1 MGLDFQA
8 FGQSLQKIGKNMMQT
23 AMFYGQSKMALHQSE
38 FGFGSIWGG
47 GYGGYMGGGSIW
59 GCGCGGYMGGCYGM
73 NMYNQQTLNF
83 AYQQGYNEI
92 AMRMQNV
99 HNGTSGLSGTIPV
112 EHTNNPA
119 ASAVPQGID
128 TKFGK
133 AYEEA
138 EKNQQSFNFIK
149 PELAE
154 ITDANEKKTVYNQ
167 TFTELGQ
174 SLLANVDKNSG
185 NQDGYITLE
194 EFLKNEKADTDAT
207 KKANM
212 QKVFNQ
218 LDQNGD
224 GKVDYKELTAMLAMY
239 DANSDGG
246 ISKEEFNKGDT
257 SLINGTATK
266 SLQDKYNE
274 LFPKKTITTTEE
286 E

>member
-47 GYGGYMGGGSIW
+47 GYMGGCNGR
-59 GCGCGGYMGGCYGM
+59 YMGGCNNM
-73 NMYNQQTLNF
+73 WNMYNQQTLNF
-83 AYQQGYNEI
+83 AYQQGYNEM
-92 AMRMQNV
+92 AMRLQQ
-99 HNGTSGLSGTIPV
+99 SLSNTPTQ
-112 EHTNNPA
+112 HTQNPA
-119 ASAVPQGID
+119 ADAVGKD
-128 TKFGK
+128 TKTELG
-133 AYEEA
+133 ADYEEA
-138 EKNQQSFNFIK
+138 EKNGTDYEVIK
-149 PELAE
+149 QDL
-154 ITDANEKKTVYNQ
+154 TDISDTTQKKTIY
-167 TFTELGQ
+167 TKAFEDLGK
-174 SLLANVDKNSG
+174 SLLANIDKNSG

-239 DANSDGG
+239 DANSDGK

-274 LFPKKTITTTEE
+274 LFPKKTTTTTEE

>member
-47 GYGGYMGGGSIW
+47 GYMGG
-59 GCGCGGYMGGCYGM
+59 CNGGYMGGCNNM
-73 NMYNQQTLNF
+73 WNMYNQQTLNM
-83 AYQQGYNEI
+83 AYQQGYTEMAFRLQQSLNNTPT
-92 AMRMQNV
+92 Q
-99 HNGTSGLSGTIPV
+99 
-112 EHTNNPA
+112 HTKNPA
-119 ASAVPQGID
+119 ADAVGKDTD
-128 TKFGK
+128 TKLGA

-138 EKNQQSFNFIK
+138 EKNGTDYEVIK
-149 PELAE
+149 QDLTE
-154 ITDANEKKTVYNQ
+154 ISDTTQKKTIY
-167 TFTELGQ
+167 TKAFEDLGK
-174 SLLANVDKNSG
+174 SLLANIDKNSG

-239 DANSDGG
+239 DANSDGE
-246 ISKEEFNKGDT
+246 ISKEEFTQGGQNM
-257 SLINGTATK
+257 LNGTAAQT
-266 SLQDKYNE
+266 LQNKYNE
-274 LFPKKTITTTEE
+274 FFPKKTTTTTEE

>member
-83 AYQQGYNEI
+83 AYQQGYNEM
-92 AMRMQNV
+92 AMRLQQA
-99 HNGTSGLSGTIPV
+99 LSNTPTQ
-112 EHTNNPA
+112 HTQNPA
-119 ASAVPQGID
+119 ADAVGKDTD
-128 TKFGK
+128 TKFGA

-138 EKNQQSFNFIK
+138 EKNGTDYEVIK
-149 PELAE
+149 QDLTE
-154 ITDANEKKTVYNQ
+154 ISDTTQKKTIY
-167 TFTELGQ
+167 TKDFEALGK
-174 SLLANVDKNSG
+174 SLLANIDKNSG

-239 DANSDGG
+239 DANSDGK

-274 LFPKKTITTTEE
+274 LFPKKTTTTTEE

>member
-83 AYQQGYNEI
+83 AYQQGYNEM
-92 AMRMQNV
+92 AMRLQQA
-99 HNGTSGLSGTIPV
+99 LSNTPTQ
-112 EHTNNPA
+112 HTQNPA
-119 ASAVPQGID
+119 ADAVGKDTD
-128 TKFGK
+128 TKFGA

-138 EKNQQSFNFIK
+138 EKNGTDYEVIK
-149 PELAE
+149 QDLTA
-154 ITDANEKKTVYNQ
+154 ISDTTQKKTIY
-167 TFTELGQ
+167 TKAFEDLGK
-174 SLLANVDKNSG
+174 SLLANIDKNSG

-239 DANSDGG
+239 DANSDGE

-274 LFPKKTITTTEE
+274 LFPKKTTTTTEE

>member
-1 MGLDFQA
+1 MSLDFQA

-47 GYGGYMGGGSIW
+47 GYMGG
-59 GCGCGGYMGGCYGM
+59 CNGGYMGGCNNM
-73 NMYNQQTLNF
+73 WNMYNQQTLNF

-119 ASAVPQGID
+119 ASAVPQGSD
-128 TKFGK
+128 TKFGE

-138 EKNQQSFNFIK
+138 EKKQQSFIIK

-167 TFTELGQ
+167 AFTALGQ

-239 DANSDGG
+239 DANSDGE
-246 ISKEEFNKGDT
+246 ISKEEFAQGGQ
-257 SLINGTATK
+257 SLLNGTAAQT
-266 SLQDKYNE
+266 LQNKYNE
-274 LFPKKTITTTEE
+274 LFPKKTTTTTEE
-286 E
+286 K

>member
-83 AYQQGYNEI
+83 AYQQGYNEM
-92 AMRMQNV
+92 AMRLQQ
-99 HNGTSGLSGTIPV
+99 SLSNTPTQ
-112 EHTNNPA
+112 HTQNPA
-119 ASAVPQGID
+119 ADAVGKDTD
-128 TKFGK
+128 TKFGA

-138 EKNQQSFNFIK
+138 EKNGTDYEVIK
-149 PELAE
+149 QDLTA
-154 ITDANEKKTVYNQ
+154 ISDTTQKKTIY
-167 TFTELGQ
+167 TKAFEDLGK
-174 SLLANVDKNSG
+174 SLLANIDKNSG

-239 DANSDGG
+239 DANSDGD

-274 LFPKKTITTTEE
+274 LFPKKTTTTTEE

>member
-1 MGLDFQA
+1 MSLDFQA

-47 GYGGYMGGGSIW
+47 GYMGG
-59 GCGCGGYMGGCYGM
+59 CNGGYMGGCNNM
-73 NMYNQQTLNF
+73 WNMYNQQTLNF
-83 AYQQGYNEI
+83 AYQQGYNEM
-92 AMRMQNV
+92 AMRLQQ
-99 HNGTSGLSGTIPV
+99 SLSNTPTQ
-112 EHTNNPA
+112 HTQNPA
-119 ASAVPQGID
+119 ASAVPQGSD
-128 TKFGK
+128 TKLGE

-138 EKNQQSFNFIK
+138 EKNQQSFNFRK

-167 TFTELGQ
+167 AFTALGQ

-239 DANSDGG
+239 DANSDGE
-246 ISKEEFNKGDT
+246 ISKEEFAQGGQ
-257 SLINGTATK
+257 SLLNGTAAQT
-266 SLQDKYNE
+266 LQNKYNE
-274 LFPKKTITTTEE
+274 LFPKKTTKTTEE

>member
-1 MGLDFQA
+1 MSLDFQA
-8 FGQSLQKIGKNMMQT
+8 FGQAMQKIGKNMMQT

-47 GYGGYMGGGSIW
+47 GYMGG
-59 GCGCGGYMGGCYGM
+59 CNGGYMGGCNNM
-73 NMYNQQTLNF
+73 WNMYNQQTLNF

-119 ASAVPQGID
+119 ASAVPQGSD
-128 TKFGK
+128 TKLGET
-133 AYEEA
+133 YEEA

-154 ITDANEKKTVYNQ
+154 ITDANKKKTVYNQ
-167 TFTELGQ
+167 RFTALGQ

-185 NQDGYITLE
+185 NKDGYITLE

-239 DANSDGG
+239 DANSDGE

-266 SLQDKYNE
+266 SLQNKYNE
-274 LFPKKTITTTEE
+274 FFPKKTTTTTEE

>member
-83 AYQQGYNEI
+83 AYQQGYNEM
-92 AMRMQNV
+92 AMRLQQ
-99 HNGTSGLSGTIPV
+99 SLSNTPTQ
-112 EHTNNPA
+112 HTQNPA
-119 ASAVPQGID
+119 ADAVGKDTD
-128 TKFGK
+128 TKLGA

-138 EKNQQSFNFIK
+138 EKNGTDYEVIK
-149 PELAE
+149 QDLTE
-154 ITDANEKKTVYNQ
+154 ISDTTQKKTIY
-167 TFTELGQ
+167 TKDFEALGK
-174 SLLANVDKNSG
+174 SLLANIDKNSG

-239 DANSDGG
+239 DANSDGK

-274 LFPKKTITTTEE
+274 LFPKKTTTTTEE

>member
-59 GCGCGGYMGGCYGM
+59 GCGCGGYMGGCNNM
-73 NMYNQQTLNF
+73 WNMYNQQTLNM
-83 AYQQGYNEI
+83 AYQQGYNEM
-92 AMRMQNV
+92 AMRLQQA
-99 HNGTSGLSGTIPV
+99 LSNTPTQ
-112 EHTNNPA
+112 HTQNPA
-119 ASAVPQGID
+119 ADAVGKDTD
-128 TKFGK
+128 TKFGA

-138 EKNQQSFNFIK
+138 EKNGTDYEVIK
-149 PELAE
+149 QDLTE
-154 ITDANEKKTVYNQ
+154 ISDTTQKKTIY
-167 TFTELGQ
+167 TKDFEALGK
-174 SLLANVDKNSG
+174 SLLANIDKNSG

-239 DANSDGG
+239 DANSDGK

-257 SLINGTATK
+257 SLINGTVTK

-274 LFPKKTITTTEE
+274 FFPKKTTTTTEE

>member
-47 GYGGYMGGGSIW
+47 GYMGG
-59 GCGCGGYMGGCYGM
+59 CNGGYMGGCNNM
-73 NMYNQQTLNF
+73 WNMYNQQTLNF

-92 AMRMQNV
+92 AMRMQNI

-128 TKFGK
+128 TKLGK

-239 DANSDGG
+239 DANSDGEF
-246 ISKEEFNKGDT
+246 SKEEFAQGGQ
-257 SLINGTATK
+257 SLLNGTAAQT
-266 SLQDKYNE
+266 LQNKYNE
-274 LFPKKTITTTEE
+274 LFPKKTTTTTEE

>member
-47 GYGGYMGGGSIW
+47 GYMGG
-59 GCGCGGYMGGCYGM
+59 CNGGYMGGCNNM
-73 NMYNQQTLNF
+73 WNMYNQQTLNF

-119 ASAVPQGID
+119 ASAVPQGSD
-128 TKFGK
+128 TKFGE

-167 TFTELGQ
+167 AFTALGQ

-239 DANSDGG
+239 DANSDGE
-246 ISKEEFNKGDT
+246 ISKEEFAQGGQ
-257 SLINGTATK
+257 SLLNGTAAQT
-266 SLQDKYNE
+266 LQNKYNE
-274 LFPKKTITTTEE
+274 LFPKKTTKTTEE

>member
-59 GCGCGGYMGGCYGM
+59 GCGCGGYMGGCNNM
-73 NMYNQQTLNF
+73 WNMYNQQTLNM
-83 AYQQGYNEI
+83 AYQQGYNEM
-92 AMRMQNV
+92 AMRLQQA
-99 HNGTSGLSGTIPV
+99 LSNTPTQ
-112 EHTNNPA
+112 HTQNPA
-119 ASAVPQGID
+119 ADAVGKDTD
-128 TKFGK
+128 TKFGA

-138 EKNQQSFNFIK
+138 EKNGTDYEVIK
-149 PELAE
+149 QDLTA
-154 ITDANEKKTVYNQ
+154 ISDTTQKKTIY
-167 TFTELGQ
+167 TKAFEDLGK
-174 SLLANVDKNSG
+174 SLLANIDKNSG

-218 LDQNGD
+218 LEQNGD

-239 DANSDGG
+239 DANSDGK
-246 ISKEEFNKGDT
+246 ISKEEFTQGGQ
-257 SLINGTATK
+257 SMLNGTAAQT
-266 SLQDKYNE
+266 LQNKYNE
-274 LFPKKTITTTEE
+274 FFPKKTTTTTEE

>member
-1 MGLDFQA
+1 MSLDFQA

-47 GYGGYMGGGSIW
+47 GYMGG
-59 GCGCGGYMGGCYGM
+59 CNGGYMGGCNNM
-73 NMYNQQTLNF
+73 WNMYNQQTLNF

-119 ASAVPQGID
+119 ASAVPQGND
-128 TKFGK
+128 TKLGE

-154 ITDANEKKTVYNQ
+154 ITDANKKKTVYNQ
-167 TFTELGQ
+167 KFTALGQ

-212 QKVFNQ
+212 QKVFKQ

-239 DANSDGG
+239 DTDGDG
-246 ISKEEFNKGDT
+246 DITKEEFNKGDT

-274 LFPKKTITTTEE
+274 LFPKKTTTTTKEE
-286 E
+286 

>member
-1 MGLDFQA
+1 MSLDFQA

-47 GYGGYMGGGSIW
+47 GYMGG
-59 GCGCGGYMGGCYGM
+59 CNGGYMGGCNNM
-73 NMYNQQTLNF
+73 WNMYNQQTLNF

-119 ASAVPQGID
+119 ASAVPQGND
-128 TKFGK
+128 TKLGE

-154 ITDANEKKTVYNQ
+154 ITDANKKKTVYNQ
-167 TFTELGQ
+167 KFTALGQ

-185 NQDGYITLE
+185 NKDGYITLE

-239 DANSDGG
+239 DANSDGE
-246 ISKEEFNKGDT
+246 ISKEEFAQGGQ
-257 SLINGTATK
+257 SMLNGTAAQT
-266 SLQDKYNE
+266 LQNKYNE
-274 LFPKKTITTTEE
+274 LFPKKTTTTTTEE

>member
-1 MGLDFQA
+1 MSLDFQA

-47 GYGGYMGGGSIW
+47 GYMGG
-59 GCGCGGYMGGCYGM
+59 CNGGYMGGCNNM
-73 NMYNQQTLNF
+73 WNMYNQQTLNM
-83 AYQQGYNEI
+83 AYQQGYNEM
-92 AMRMQNV
+92 AMRLQQALSNTPTQHTQN
-99 HNGTSGLSGTIPV
+99 PV
-112 EHTNNPA
+112 A
-119 ASAVPQGID
+119 DAVGKDTD
-128 TKFGK
+128 TKFGA

-138 EKNQQSFNFIK
+138 EKNGTDYEVIK
-149 PELAE
+149 QDLTA
-154 ITDANEKKTVYNQ
+154 ISDTTQKKTVYNQ
-167 TFTELGQ
+167 AFTALGQ

-239 DANSDGG
+239 DADKDGE
-246 ISKEEFNKGDT
+246 ISKEEFAQGGQ
-257 SLINGTATK
+257 SMLNGTAAQT
-266 SLQDKYNE
+266 LQNKYNE
-274 LFPKKTITTTEE
+274 FFPKKTTTTTEE

>member
-83 AYQQGYNEI
+83 AYQQGYNEM
-92 AMRMQNV
+92 AMRLQQ
-99 HNGTSGLSGTIPV
+99 SLSNTPTQ
-112 EHTNNPA
+112 HTQNPA
-119 ASAVPQGID
+119 ADAVGKDTD
-128 TKFGK
+128 TKLGA

-138 EKNQQSFNFIK
+138 EKNGTDYEVIK
-149 PELAE
+149 QDLTA
-154 ITDANEKKTVYNQ
+154 ISDTTQKKTIY
-167 TFTELGQ
+167 TKAFEDLGK
-174 SLLANVDKNSG
+174 SLLANIDKNSG

-239 DANSDGG
+239 DANSDGK

-274 LFPKKTITTTEE
+274 LFPKKTTTTTEE

>member
-1 MGLDFQA
+1 MSLDFQA
-8 FGQSLQKIGKNMMQT
+8 FGQAMQKIGKNMMQT

-47 GYGGYMGGGSIW
+47 GYMGG
-59 GCGCGGYMGGCYGM
+59 CNGGYMGGCNNM
-73 NMYNQQTLNF
+73 WNMYNQQTLNF

-119 ASAVPQGID
+119 ASAVPQGND
-128 TKFGK
+128 TKLGE

-154 ITDANEKKTVYNQ
+154 ITDANKKKTVYNQ
-167 TFTELGQ
+167 KFTALGQ

-212 QKVFNQ
+212 QKVFKQ

-239 DANSDGG
+239 DTDGDG
-246 ISKEEFNKGDT
+246 DITKEEFNKGDT

-274 LFPKKTITTTEE
+274 LFPKKTTTTTKEE
-286 E
+286 

>member
-83 AYQQGYNEI
+83 AYQQGYNEM
-92 AMRMQNV
+92 AMRLQQ
-99 HNGTSGLSGTIPV
+99 SLSNTPTQ
-112 EHTNNPA
+112 HTQNPA
-119 ASAVPQGID
+119 ADAVGKD
-128 TKFGK
+128 TKTELG
-133 AYEEA
+133 ADYEEA
-138 EKNQQSFNFIK
+138 EKNGTNFEFVK
-149 PELAE
+149 SKLPQFPEAK
-154 ITDANEKKTVYNQ
+154 DKKEFYTQ
-167 TFTELGQ
+167 AFTLLGQ
-174 SLLANVDKNSG
+174 SLLANIDKNSG

-239 DANSDGG
+239 DANSDGE
-246 ISKEEFNKGDT
+246 ISKEEFTQGGQ
-257 SLINGTATK
+257 SMLNGTAAQT
-266 SLQDKYNE
+266 LQNKYNE
-274 LFPKKTITTTEE
+274 LFPKKTTTTTEE

>member
-1 MGLDFQA
+1 MSLDFQA

-47 GYGGYMGGGSIW
+47 GYMGG
-59 GCGCGGYMGGCYGM
+59 CNGGYMGGCNNM
-73 NMYNQQTLNF
+73 WNMYNQQTLNM
-83 AYQQGYNEI
+83 AYQQGYNEM
-92 AMRMQNV
+92 AMRLQQALSNTPTQHTQN
-99 HNGTSGLSGTIPV
+99 PV
-112 EHTNNPA
+112 A
-119 ASAVPQGID
+119 DAVGKDTD
-128 TKFGK
+128 TKFGA

-138 EKNQQSFNFIK
+138 EKNGTDYEVIK
-149 PELAE
+149 QDLTA
-154 ITDANEKKTVYNQ
+154 ISDTTQKKTVYNQ
-167 TFTELGQ
+167 AFTALGQ

-239 DANSDGG
+239 DANSDGE
-246 ISKEEFNKGDT
+246 ISKEEFAQGGQ
-257 SLINGTATK
+257 SLLNGTAAQT
-266 SLQDKYNE
+266 LQNKYNE
-274 LFPKKTITTTEE
+274 LFPKKTTTTTEE
-286 E
+286 K

>member
-1 MGLDFQA
+1 MSLDFQA
-8 FGQSLQKIGKNMMQT
+8 FGQAMQKIGKNMMQT
-23 AMFYGQSKMALHQSE
+23 AMFYGQSKMTLHQSE

-47 GYGGYMGGGSIW
+47 GYMGG
-59 GCGCGGYMGGCYGM
+59 CNGGYMGGCNNM
-73 NMYNQQTLNF
+73 WNMYNQQTLNF
-83 AYQQGYNEI
+83 AYQQGYNEM
-92 AMRMQNV
+92 AMRLQQ
-99 HNGTSGLSGTIPV
+99 SLSNTPTQ
-112 EHTNNPA
+112 HTQNPA
-119 ASAVPQGID
+119 ASAVPQGSD
-128 TKFGK
+128 TKLGE

-154 ITDANEKKTVYNQ
+154 ITDANKKKTVYNQ
-167 TFTELGQ
+167 KFTALGQ

-239 DANSDGG
+239 DANSDGE

-274 LFPKKTITTTEE
+274 LFPKKTTTTTEE
-286 E
+286 K

>member
-47 GYGGYMGGGSIW
+47 GYMGGCNGGYMGCCNNMW
-59 GCGCGGYMGGCYGM
+59 

-119 ASAVPQGID
+119 ASAVQQGID
-128 TKFGK
+128 TKFGE

-167 TFTELGQ
+167 AFTALGQ

-239 DANSDGG
+239 DANSDGE
-246 ISKEEFNKGDT
+246 ISKEEFAQGGQ
-257 SLINGTATK
+257 SMLNGTAAQT
-266 SLQDKYNE
+266 LQNKYNE
-274 LFPKKTITTTEE
+274 LFPKKTTTTTEE

>member
-1 MGLDFQA
+1 MSLDFQA

-47 GYGGYMGGGSIW
+47 GYMGG
-59 GCGCGGYMGGCYGM
+59 CNGGYMGGCNNM
-73 NMYNQQTLNF
+73 WNMYNQQTLNF

-119 ASAVPQGID
+119 ASAVPQGSD
-128 TKFGK
+128 TKFGE

-138 EKNQQSFNFIK
+138 EKNQQSFIIK

-154 ITDANEKKTVYNQ
+154 ITDENEKKTVYNQ
-167 TFTELGQ
+167 AFTALGQ

-239 DANSDGG
+239 DANSDGE
-246 ISKEEFNKGDT
+246 ISKEEFAQGGQ
-257 SLINGTATK
+257 SLLNGTAAQT
-266 SLQDKYNE
+266 LQNKYNE
-274 LFPKKTITTTEE
+274 LFPKKTTTTTEE
-286 E
+286 K

>member
-1 MGLDFQA
+1 MSLDFQA
-8 FGQSLQKIGKNMMQT
+8 FGQSLQKIGKNLMGT

-47 GYGGYMGGGSIW
+47 GYMGG
-59 GCGCGGYMGGCYGM
+59 CNGGYMGGCNNM
-73 NMYNQQTLNF
+73 WNMYNQQTLNM
-83 AYQQGYNEI
+83 AYQQGYNEM
-92 AMRMQNV
+92 AMRLQQALSNTPTQHTQN
-99 HNGTSGLSGTIPV
+99 PV
-112 EHTNNPA
+112 A
-119 ASAVPQGID
+119 DAVGKDTD
-128 TKFGK
+128 TKFGA

-138 EKNQQSFNFIK
+138 EKNGTDYEVIK
-149 PELAE
+149 QDLTA
-154 ITDANEKKTVYNQ
+154 ISDTTQKKTVYNQ
-167 TFTELGQ
+167 AFTALGQ

-239 DANSDGG
+239 DANSDGK
-246 ISKEEFNKGDT
+246 ISKEEFAQGGQ
-257 SLINGTATK
+257 SLLNGTAAQT
-266 SLQDKYNE
+266 LQNKYNE
-274 LFPKKTITTTEE
+274 LFPKKTTTTTEE

>member
-73 NMYNQQTLNF
+73 NMYNQQTLNM
-83 AYQQGYNEI
+83 AYQQGYNEM
-92 AMRMQNV
+92 AMRLQQA
-99 HNGTSGLSGTIPV
+99 LSNTPTQ
-112 EHTNNPA
+112 HTQNPA
-119 ASAVPQGID
+119 ADAVGKDTD
-128 TKFGK
+128 TKFGA

-138 EKNQQSFNFIK
+138 EKNGTDYEVIK
-149 PELAE
+149 QDLTE
-154 ITDANEKKTVYNQ
+154 ISDTTQKKTIY
-167 TFTELGQ
+167 TKDFEALGK
-174 SLLANVDKNSG
+174 SLLANIDKNSG

-239 DANSDGG
+239 DANSDGE
-246 ISKEEFNKGDT
+246 ISKEEFTQGGQ
-257 SLINGTATK
+257 SMLNGTAAQT
-266 SLQDKYNE
+266 LQNKYNE
-274 LFPKKTITTTEE
+274 FFPKKTTTTTEE

>member
-59 GCGCGGYMGGCYGM
+59 GCGCGGYMGVCYGM

-83 AYQQGYNEI
+83 AYQQGYNEM
-92 AMRMQNV
+92 AMRLQQ
-99 HNGTSGLSGTIPV
+99 SLSNTPTQ
-112 EHTNNPA
+112 HTQNPA
-119 ASAVPQGID
+119 ADAVGKDTD
-128 TKFGK
+128 TKLGA

-138 EKNQQSFNFIK
+138 EKNGTDYEVIK
-149 PELAE
+149 QDLTE
-154 ITDANEKKTVYNQ
+154 ISDTTQKKTIY
-167 TFTELGQ
+167 TKDFEALGK
-174 SLLANVDKNSG
+174 SLLANIDKNSG

-239 DANSDGG
+239 DANSDGK
-246 ISKEEFNKGDT
+246 ISKEEFTQGGQ
-257 SLINGTATK
+257 SMLNGTAAQT
-266 SLQDKYNE
+266 LQNKYNE
-274 LFPKKTITTTEE
+274 FFPKKTTTTTEE

>member
-83 AYQQGYNEI
+83 AYQQGYNEM
-92 AMRMQNV
+92 AMRLQQ
-99 HNGTSGLSGTIPV
+99 SLSNTPTQ
-112 EHTNNPA
+112 HTQNPA
-119 ASAVPQGID
+119 ADAVGKDTD
-128 TKFGK
+128 TKLGA

-138 EKNQQSFNFIK
+138 EKNGTDYEVIK
-149 PELAE
+149 QDLTE
-154 ITDANEKKTVYNQ
+154 ISDTTQKKTIY
-167 TFTELGQ
+167 TKDFEALGK
-174 SLLANVDKNSG
+174 SLLANIDKNSG

-239 DANSDGG
+239 DANSDGE

-274 LFPKKTITTTEE
+274 LFPKKTTTTTEE

>member
-1 MGLDFQA
+1 MGLDFKA

-47 GYGGYMGGGSIW
+47 GYMGG
-59 GCGCGGYMGGCYGM
+59 CNGGYMGGCNNM
-73 NMYNQQTLNF
+73 WNMYNQQTLNF

-92 AMRMQNV
+92 AMRMQNI

-119 ASAVPQGID
+119 ASAVSQGID
-128 TKFGK
+128 TKLGE

-154 ITDANEKKTVYNQ
+154 ITDANKKKTVYNQ
-167 TFTELGQ
+167 RFTALGQ

-239 DANSDGG
+239 DANSDGE
-246 ISKEEFNKGDT
+246 ISKEEFAQGGQ
-257 SLINGTATK
+257 SMLNGTAAQT
-266 SLQDKYNE
+266 LQNKYNE
-274 LFPKKTITTTEE
+274 LFPKKTTTTTTEE

>member
-47 GYGGYMGGGSIW
+47 GYMGG
-59 GCGCGGYMGGCYGM
+59 CNGGYMGGCNNM
-73 NMYNQQTLNF
+73 WNMYNQQTLNF

-119 ASAVPQGID
+119 ASAVPQGSD
-128 TKFGK
+128 TKFGE

-167 TFTELGQ
+167 AFTALGQ

-239 DANSDGG
+239 DANSDGE
-246 ISKEEFNKGDT
+246 ISKEEFAQGGQ
-257 SLINGTATK
+257 SMLNGTAAQT
-266 SLQDKYNE
+266 LQNKYNE
-274 LFPKKTITTTEE
+274 LFPKKTTKTTEE

>member
-1 MGLDFQA
+1 MGLDFKA

-47 GYGGYMGGGSIW
+47 GYMGG
-59 GCGCGGYMGGCYGM
+59 CNGGYMGGCNNM
-73 NMYNQQTLNF
+73 WNMYNQQTLNF

-128 TKFGK
+128 TKLGE

-154 ITDANEKKTVYNQ
+154 ITDANKKKTVYNQ
-167 TFTELGQ
+167 RFTALGQ

-185 NQDGYITLE
+185 NKDGYITLE

-239 DANSDGG
+239 DANSDGE
-246 ISKEEFNKGDT
+246 ISKEEFAQGGQ
-257 SLINGTATK
+257 SMLNGTAAQT
-266 SLQDKYNE
+266 LQNKYNE
-274 LFPKKTITTTEE
+274 LFPKKTTTTTTEE

>member
-47 GYGGYMGGGSIW
+47 GY
-59 GCGCGGYMGGCYGM
+59 MGGCMCSYSNM
-73 NMYNQQTLNF
+73 WDMYNQQTLNM
-83 AYQQGYNEI
+83 AYQQGYNEM
-92 AMRMQNV
+92 AMRLQQ
-99 HNGTSGLSGTIPV
+99 SLSNTPTQ
-112 EHTNNPA
+112 HTKNPA
-119 ASAVPQGID
+119 ADAVGKD
-128 TKFGK
+128 TKTELG
-133 AYEEA
+133 ADYEEA

-167 TFTELGQ
+167 AFTALGQ

-239 DANSDGG
+239 DANSDGE
-246 ISKEEFNKGDT
+246 ISKEEFAQGGQ
-257 SLINGTATK
+257 SMLNGTAAQT
-266 SLQDKYNE
+266 LQDKYNE
-274 LFPKKTITTTEE
+274 LFPKKTTTTTEE
-286 E
+286 K

>member
-47 GYGGYMGGGSIW
+47 GYMGG
-59 GCGCGGYMGGCYGM
+59 CNGGYMGGCNNM
-73 NMYNQQTLNF
+73 WNMYNQQTLNM
-83 AYQQGYNEI
+83 AYQQGYNEM
-92 AMRMQNV
+92 AMRLQQALSNTPTQHTQN
-99 HNGTSGLSGTIPV
+99 PV
-112 EHTNNPA
+112 A
-119 ASAVPQGID
+119 DAVGKDTD
-128 TKFGK
+128 TKFGA

-138 EKNQQSFNFIK
+138 EKNGTDYEVIK
-149 PELAE
+149 QDLTA
-154 ITDANEKKTVYNQ
+154 ISDTTQKKTVYNQ
-167 TFTELGQ
+167 AFTALGQ

-239 DANSDGG
+239 DANSDGK

-274 LFPKKTITTTEE
+274 LFPKKTTTTTEE

>member
-83 AYQQGYNEI
+83 AYQQGYNEM
-92 AMRMQNV
+92 AMRLQQ
-99 HNGTSGLSGTIPV
+99 SLSNTPTQ
-112 EHTNNPA
+112 HTQNPA
-119 ASAVPQGID
+119 ADAVGKDTD
-128 TKFGK
+128 TKFGA

-138 EKNQQSFNFIK
+138 EKNGTDYEVIK
-149 PELAE
+149 QDLTE
-154 ITDANEKKTVYNQ
+154 ISDTTQKKTIY
-167 TFTELGQ
+167 TKAFEDLGK
-174 SLLANVDKNSG
+174 SLLANIDKNSG

-239 DANSDGG
+239 DANSDGE

-274 LFPKKTITTTEE
+274 LFPKKTTTTTEE

>member
-1 MGLDFQA
+1 MSLDFQA

-47 GYGGYMGGGSIW
+47 GYMGG
-59 GCGCGGYMGGCYGM
+59 CNGGYMGGCNNM
-73 NMYNQQTLNF
+73 WNMYNQQTLNF
-83 AYQQGYNEI
+83 AYQQGYSEV

-99 HNGTSGLSGTIPV
+99 LNGTSGLSGTIPV

-119 ASAVPQGID
+119 ASAVPQGSD
-128 TKFGK
+128 TKLGE

-138 EKNQQSFNFIK
+138 EKNQQSFNFKK

-167 TFTELGQ
+167 AFTALGQ

-239 DANSDGG
+239 DANSDGEF
-246 ISKEEFNKGDT
+246 SKEEFAQGGQ
-257 SLINGTATK
+257 SLLNGTAAQT
-266 SLQDKYNE
+266 LQNKYNE
-274 LFPKKTITTTEE
+274 LFPKKTTTTTEE
-286 E
+286 K

>member
-47 GYGGYMGGGSIW
+47 GYMGG
-59 GCGCGGYMGGCYGM
+59 CNGGYMGGCNNM
-73 NMYNQQTLNF
+73 WNMYNQQTLNM
-83 AYQQGYNEI
+83 AYQQGYNEM
-92 AMRMQNV
+92 AMRLQQ
-99 HNGTSGLSGTIPV
+99 SLSNTPTQ
-112 EHTNNPA
+112 HTKNPA
-119 ASAVPQGID
+119 ADAVGKDTD
-128 TKFGK
+128 TKFGA

-138 EKNQQSFNFIK
+138 EKNGTDYEVIK
-149 PELAE
+149 QDLTA
-154 ITDANEKKTVYNQ
+154 ISDTTQKKTVYNQ
-167 TFTELGQ
+167 AFTALGQ

-239 DANSDGG
+239 DANSDGE
-246 ISKEEFNKGDT
+246 ISKEEFAQGGQ
-257 SLINGTATK
+257 SLLNGTAAQT
-266 SLQDKYNE
+266 LQNKYNE
-274 LFPKKTITTTEE
+274 FFPKKTTTTTEE

>member
-59 GCGCGGYMGGCYGM
+59 GCGCGGYMGGCNNM
-73 NMYNQQTLNF
+73 WNMYNQQTLNF

-92 AMRMQNV
+92 AMRLQQA
-99 HNGTSGLSGTIPV
+99 LSNTPTQ
-112 EHTNNPA
+112 HTQNPA
-119 ASAVPQGID
+119 ADAVGKDTD
-128 TKFGK
+128 TKFGA

-138 EKNQQSFNFIK
+138 EKNGTDYEVIK
-149 PELAE
+149 QDL
-154 ITDANEKKTVYNQ
+154 TDISDTTQKKTIY
-167 TFTELGQ
+167 TKAFEDLGK
-174 SLLANVDKNSG
+174 SLLANIDKNSG

-239 DANSDGG
+239 DANSDGK

-274 LFPKKTITTTEE
+274 LFPKKTTTTTEE

>member
-47 GYGGYMGGGSIW
+47 GYMGG
-59 GCGCGGYMGGCYGM
+59 CNGGYMGGCNNM
-73 NMYNQQTLNF
+73 WNMYNQQTLNM
-83 AYQQGYNEI
+83 AYQQGYNEM
-92 AMRMQNV
+92 AMRLQQA
-99 HNGTSGLSGTIPV
+99 LSNTPTQ
-112 EHTNNPA
+112 HTQNPA
-119 ASAVPQGID
+119 ADAVGKDTD
-128 TKFGK
+128 TKFGA

-138 EKNQQSFNFIK
+138 EKNGTDYEVIK
-149 PELAE
+149 QDLTA
-154 ITDANEKKTVYNQ
+154 ISDTTQKKTIY
-167 TFTELGQ
+167 TKAFEDLGK
-174 SLLANVDKNSG
+174 SLLANIDKNSG

-239 DANSDGG
+239 DANSDGK
-246 ISKEEFNKGDT
+246 ISKEEFTQGGQ
-257 SLINGTATK
+257 SMLNGTAAQT
-266 SLQDKYNE
+266 LQNKYNE
-274 LFPKKTITTTEE
+274 FFPKKTTTTTEE